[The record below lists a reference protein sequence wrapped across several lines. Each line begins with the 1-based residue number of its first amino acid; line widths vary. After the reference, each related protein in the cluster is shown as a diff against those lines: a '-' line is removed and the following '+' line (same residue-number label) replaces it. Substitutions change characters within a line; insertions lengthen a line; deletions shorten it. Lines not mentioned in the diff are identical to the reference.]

1 MKPWQRQHWCLP
13 KVDAA
18 FVAAMEDVL
27 ELYEEPLDPARPI
40 VCLDEKSKEL
50 HQEVR
55 AALPVQKGKAQR
67 EDYEYIRNGTA
78 NLFVLVE
85 PKAGFRHVAVTQR
98 RTAIDYA
105 KFIKW
110 LVDEAYPNSE
120 IIRVVQDNLN
130 THKPASLYEVFE
142 PAEARRLLRKLEFHY
157 TPKHAS
163 WLNMAEIEISVFERQ
178 CLNRRLGDEP
188 TLIKEVA
195 ALEAERN
202 ESRATINWQ
211 FNCEKARTKL
221 HRLYPDLS
229 KLA

>member
-1 MKPWQRQHWCLP
+1 MKPWQRHQWCLP

-27 ELYEEPLDPARPI
+27 ELYEEPLDPSRPV

-50 HQEVR
+50 HEEVR
-55 AALPVQKGKAQR
+55 PVLPAQKGKPQR
-67 EDYEYIRNGTA
+67 VDYEYKRNGTA

-85 PKAGFRHVAVTQR
+85 PKAGFRHLKVTQR
-98 RTAIDYA
+98 RTAVDYA
-105 KFIKW
+105 YFIKW
-110 LVDEAYPNSE
+110 LVDEAYPRAE

-130 THKPASLYEVFE
+130 THKPASLYEAFE

-178 CLNRRLGDEP
+178 CLNRRLGDEQ

-195 ALEAERN
+195 ALEVERN
-202 ESRATINWQ
+202 ARQATINWQ

-221 HRLYPDLS
+221 QRLYPDLS